1 MATSGT
7 APLLDSMIAERIL
20 LGFQVRA
27 EALQSR
33 LPAPWRVGST
43 PAGANLVVIF
53 NEVFLNQDAGGAPAP
68 DATTRYLGVVVPG
81 RRPDIGEEA
90 SINLRIFA
98 AHPQAI
104 PGKYRTSFPA
114 VVRRQ
119 QRLVSE
125 GLATTV
131 EEHCTVRVPAGEE
144 IDFRL
149 RYTRDAVAHTPT
161 RSRGR
166 SAADPAILR
175 LYRVDQLAY
184 TVRDASQGVDHVLD
198 FAFRAT
204 VTDLSDLIDGT
215 ERLLTVAASPW
226 YHRRVYA
233 E

>member
-1 MATSGT
+1 MATSGS
-7 APLLDSMIAERIL
+7 APVLDAMIAERIL
-20 LGFQVRA
+20 LGFQVRS

-81 RRPDIGEEA
+81 RHPDTREEA

-104 PGKYRTSFPA
+104 PGKYRTSLPA
-114 VVRRQ
+114 VVRRE

-125 GLATTV
+125 GLAPTV
-131 EEHCTVRVPAGEE
+131 EEHCTVRVSEGEE
-144 IDFRL
+144 IDLRL
-149 RYTRDAVAHTPT
+149 RYTRGAVTHVPT

-166 SAADPAILR
+166 SSADPAVLR
-175 LYRVDQLAY
+175 VYHVDQLAY
-184 TVRDASQGVDHVLD
+184 TVRDASKGVDHVLD

-204 VTDLSDLIDGT
+204 VAELSDLFDGA
-215 ERLLTVAASPW
+215 ERLVTIVASPW
-226 YHRRVYA
+226 YSRRVYS

>member
-1 MATSGT
+1 MATNGT

-20 LGFQVRA
+20 LGFQVRS
-27 EALQSR
+27 EALQAR
-33 LPAPWRVGST
+33 LPAPWRVGFT

-81 RRPDIGEEA
+81 RRPDTGEEA

-119 QRLVSE
+119 QRLISE

-131 EEHCTVRVPAGEE
+131 EEHCTVRVPGGEE

-149 RYTRDAVAHTPT
+149 RYPRDAVAHIPT

-175 LYRVDQLAY
+175 VYRVDQLTYA
-184 TVRDASQGVDHVLD
+184 VRDASTGVDRVLD
-198 FAFRAT
+198 FAFRTT
-204 VTDLSDLIDGT
+204 VAELSDLFDGT
-215 ERLLTVAASPW
+215 ERLVTVVASPW
-226 YHRRVYA
+226 YHRRVYS